1 MTTKEQLMAI
11 NNLRGIQH
19 ELNRLDTQKNI
30 NLEVRKNY
38 IASCLN
44 SGVKVKQVADILGI
58 SLARVYKI
66 MEEVKVNA

>member
-1 MTTKEQLMAI
+1 MAI

-66 MEEVKVNA
+66 MEEVKVSA

>member
-1 MTTKEQLMAI
+1 LTTKEQLMAI

>member
-1 MTTKEQLMAI
+1 MAI

>member
-1 MTTKEQLMAI
+1 LTTKEQLMAI

-38 IASCLN
+38 IAGCLN
-44 SGVKVKQVADILGI
+44 SGVKVKQIADILGI

-66 MEEVKVNA
+66 MEEVEVNA

>member
-1 MTTKEQLMAI
+1 MAI
-11 NNLRGIQH
+11 NNLRAIQH

>member
-66 MEEVKVNA
+66 MEEVKVSA

>member
-1 MTTKEQLMAI
+1 MAI

-44 SGVKVKQVADILGI
+44 SGVKVKQIADILGI